1 MKPLPIIAV
10 ILSGIALVVALTQT
24 QSLPSSGSS
33 GNAALEKQIKQ
44 LEQEIQSLQATLKN
58 PALTTPSSNSN
69 TSDSALS
76 IAASPDDT
84 PASPSDL
91 AVLKRSLDPYGV
103 IQSTQE
109 RIEKARLTLLDTSLT
124 GWERARQAD
133 LLKQYGQFDAE
144 AIASMRDLLANSEN
158 PHDKAAA
165 VVALRGHVTPDMR
178 DEIITAMN
186 TTTPDGKPAPR
197 LTYHGIEALE
207 PLLPDP
213 VVEEWMLNVAE
224 TDPEPKIAKRAAQSI
239 GAEIQWETDAAKNR

>member
-10 ILSGIALVVALTQT
+10 LLSGIALAVALTKT
-24 QSLPSSGSS
+24 NSHSPSTATST
-33 GNAALEKQIKQ
+33 ATLEHEINQ
-44 LEQEIQSLQATLKN
+44 LKQEIQSLEAALNNRTPRSPSTDSLTTDL
-58 PALTTPSSNSN
+58 ALTT
-69 TSDSALS
+69 SAG
-76 IAASPDDT
+76 T
-84 PASPSDL
+84 PGSPSDL
-91 AVLKRSLDPYGV
+91 ADLKRSLDPYGV

-124 GWERARQAD
+124 GGERARQAG

-144 AIASMRDLLANSEN
+144 AVTAMRELLATSEDAN
-158 PHDKAAA
+158 EKAAA
-165 VVALRGHVTPDMR
+165 VLALQGHVTPEMR
-178 DEIITAMN
+178 DEILTAMN

-213 VVEEWMLNVAE
+213 IVENWMLSVAE

-239 GAEIQWETDAAKNR
+239 GAEIQWENNTTKGR